1 MCEKH
6 KTYAERRKR
15 QLAADRA
22 RSGALVLDVAGGA
35 GVQIGDAVSTAELQ
49 KQLMERGSK
58 IPEVEGEILDQG
70 VADTDA
76 MLKEL
81 EERGV
86 SGPPDGKPGA
96 PPQYVPPGMG
106 GGDGGAKP
114 SSQLFGG
121 PNAQCRFCGR
131 SQSLVDSGAA
141 AAARPKTP
149 GEIARQGGD
158 WRASMAPKQRE
169 ARQAYRELMKAKNR
183 APKRQPGESS
193 SSSPNVLQIEGP
205 KQPQDSAPA
214 NRAEEPPPQPAP
226 PPGAPPDS
234 GSEAAPPPPQTDKA
248 AQSKSE
254 QQKAAQQAY
263 KERMK
268 AKGYAPTRSRGKK
281 SNAAPAQKLEEKQ
294 PTAAEKGDAP
304 APPKGKEQA
313 WEAGA
318 DAKVGGGVMDY
329 FPSSE
334 GKKKAD
340 QVVELAGAAGAAEPK
355 PEPTAEEKEAEK
367 EAEKR
372 AKQEEKERKKQ
383 DAAAEKAR
391 KKQLVQEEKERKK
404 REKEEAK
411 RAKKEGK
418 HALYAD
424 PEPEGDGGDGD
435 QKPTGDEDGA
445 P

>member
-1 MCEKH
+1 
-6 KTYAERRKR
+6 
-15 QLAADRA
+15 
-22 RSGALVLDVAGGA
+22 
-35 GVQIGDAVSTAELQ
+35 
-49 KQLMERGSK
+49 
-58 IPEVEGEILDQG
+58 
-70 VADTDA
+70 
-76 MLKEL
+76 
-81 EERGV
+81 
-86 SGPPDGKPGA
+86 
-96 PPQYVPPGMG
+96 
-106 GGDGGAKP
+106 
-114 SSQLFGG
+114 
-121 PNAQCRFCGR
+121 
-131 SQSLVDSGAA
+131 
-141 AAARPKTP
+141 
-149 GEIARQGGD
+149 
-158 WRASMAPKQRE
+158 MAPKQRE

-205 KQPQDSAPA
+205 TQPHDSAPA
-214 NRAEEPPPQPAP
+214 DRAEEPPPQPAP

-304 APPKGKEQA
+304 APAKGKEQA